1 MIAQVRGEVLRVGLD
16 HVVVLVGGVGML
28 VHTTPATAV
37 GCRHGATVDLAT
49 HLVVREDALTLYGF
63 ESDAE
68 RELFEV
74 VQTVSGIG
82 PRIALAVL
90 SVLTPDQVRVAIT
103 SGDLVTLT
111 KVPGIG
117 RKSAERLVLELRD
130 KIGMPSAT
138 AAAVAPATAAAPWR
152 DQVADALIGLGWS
165 AKQAAEAV
173 DRVAPAPGEPV
184 EISAVLRNAL
194 RELGR

>member
-16 HVVVLVGGVGML
+16 RVVVLVGGVGVL
-28 VHTTPATAV
+28 VHTTPATAAA
-37 GCRHGATVDLAT
+37 CRHGARVDLAT

-63 ESDAE
+63 DSDAE
-68 RELFEV
+68 RELFET

-90 SVLTPDQVRVAIT
+90 SVLSPDQVRAAIT

-130 KIGMPSAT
+130 RIGMPSA
-138 AAAVAPATAAAPWR
+138 AAAAASPAPAGQPWR
-152 DQVADALIGLGWS
+152 EQVADALVGLGWT
-165 AKQAAEAV
+165 AKQAGEAV
-173 DRVAPAPGEPV
+173 DTVAPAPGEPV
-184 EISAVLRNAL
+184 EISAILRAAL